1 MWMASSKLIRQIEP
15 QIILDKK
22 TSSIF
27 IKGLEIQDF
36 ELHEIISD
44 QKETARPEF
53 VRRALKVGAIALRD
67 IVVTEK
73 TDYIKKE
80 FQRLCVELDDIFQ
93 LKLGK
98 EGMKGELNK
107 IFGKNGRLECRLED
121 LFGDNG
127 RLARDI
133 LDMNNRNSPIGQLRE
148 TIESYFVGK
157 DSEMYSMLDLGKK
170 DSPMSRIRQDIMGEL
185 EKIERMIEE
194 HLAKKEIIEKTTK
207 KGFEFE
213 DAIEDFLVI
222 ISRPFN
228 DLVERVGKKK
238 GKLGNLTGD
247 FVMTIND
254 PTIKGYPPKI
264 VIEAKAGENIRLT
277 KKGLLGELDD
287 AIKNREAKFAIA
299 VTRSLTSKSIGC
311 YREIEQD
318 KIICAYE
325 DNGLPLEVAYKVAR
339 TRLLLSTYKEFEKEI
354 DVARINGVIDK
365 ISNDL
370 NATQGIK
377 AKLTGI
383 GRTSEAITTD
393 IKSLETNIRDSL
405 IELQAI
411 LHGGVPAHID

>member
-1 MWMASSKLIRQIEP
+1 M
-15 QIILDKK
+15 
-22 TSSIF
+22 
-27 IKGLEIQDF
+27 IKGLEIRDP
-36 ELHEIISD
+36 ELYEIMSD

-53 VRRALKVGAIALRD
+53 VKRALKVGAIALRD

-73 TDYIKKE
+73 IDYIKKE
-80 FQRLCVELDDIFQ
+80 FQRLCVELDEIFQ

-98 EGMKGELNK
+98 EGMKGELDK

-133 LDMNNRNSPIGQLRE
+133 LDMNNKNSPIGRLRE

-157 DSEMYSMLDLGKK
+157 DSEMYSMLDPNNK
-170 DSPMSRIRQDIMGEL
+170 DSPMSRMRQDIMSEL
-185 EKIERMIEE
+185 DKIKSTIEE

-207 KGFEFE
+207 KGFMFE
-213 DAIEDFLVI
+213 DTLEDFLLFI
-222 ISRPFN
+222 LRPFN

-238 GKLGNLTGD
+238 GKLGNLKGD
-247 FVMTIND
+247 FVITISD
-254 PTIKGYPPKI
+254 PTIKGHPPKI
-264 VIEAKAGENIRLT
+264 VIEAKAGEKIRLT

-299 VTRSLTSKSIGC
+299 VTESLTSKSIGC

-318 KIICAYE
+318 KIICAFE

-365 ISNDL
+365 ISNNL

-383 GRTSEAITTD
+383 GRTSEAITAD

-411 LHGGVPAHID
+411 LRGGASAHID